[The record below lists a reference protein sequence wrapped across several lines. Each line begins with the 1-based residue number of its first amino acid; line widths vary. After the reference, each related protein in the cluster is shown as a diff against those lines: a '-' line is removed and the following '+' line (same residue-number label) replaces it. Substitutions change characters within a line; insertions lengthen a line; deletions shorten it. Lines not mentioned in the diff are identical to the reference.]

1 MDNLILLILGLFISV
16 LGITNIKGN
25 ISTIHSYNR
34 RKVKEEDIP
43 KYGKVVGTGTLIMGV
58 SFILGYIALFWSE
71 TAMAVII
78 LPRVVVG
85 LVYIAKYTIGKIA
98 LGLDYFE
105 RRISCL
111 ESNGYTFRIDGGSMG
126 IPQMVL

>member
-58 SFILGYIALFWSE
+58 SFIL
-71 TAMAVII
+71 
-78 LPRVVVG
+78 R
-85 LVYIAKYTIGKIA
+85 
-98 LGLDYFE
+98 
-105 RRISCL
+105 
-111 ESNGYTFRIDGGSMG
+111 
-126 IPQMVL
+126 

>member
-58 SFILGYIALFWSE
+58 SFILFSAFFCDVSLLHAQSASKSSAASAAQRQFRK
-71 TAMAVII
+71 I
-78 LPRVVVG
+78 LIFFKITSFCAGG
-85 LVYIAKYTIGKIA
+85 LPYRQSQVKSKPSPCF
-98 LGLDYFE
+98 L
-105 RRISCL
+105 ISP
-111 ESNGYTFRIDGGSMG
+111 T
-126 IPQMVL
+126 

>member
-43 KYGKVVGTGTLIMGV
+43 KYGKVVGTGTAYNGSIFYLRVHCFVLERDRYGSYHPTGSSCWFGI
-58 SFILGYIALFWSE
+58 YALW
-71 TAMAVII
+71 TVQI
-78 LPRVVVG
+78 
-85 LVYIAKYTIGKIA
+85 
-98 LGLDYFE
+98 
-105 RRISCL
+105 
-111 ESNGYTFRIDGGSMG
+111 
-126 IPQMVL
+126 